1 MIREPYQRSDEYNGG
16 VNEPLI
22 LPVAGEASETLVTL
36 ISGGQPVV
44 LVDPLGRPVAIVMD
58 VDSYQES
65 EEALAASA

>member
-1 MIREPYQRSDEYNGG
+1 
-16 VNEPLI
+16 VNEPLF

-36 ISGGQPVV
+36 ISGGQPAV
-44 LVDPLGRPVAIVMD
+44 LLDRLGRPAAVVID

>member
-1 MIREPYQRSDEYNGG
+1 MYNGG
-16 VNEPLI
+16 VENTLY
-22 LPVAGEASETLVTL
+22 LPVAGEASDSLVTL

-44 LVDPLGRPVAIVMD
+44 LVDPSGRPVAIVID